1 MTDPAIIEAAARA
14 LEDRWNNNRPTGG
27 TYPFPLSTGEALQA
41 IVAAVTPLI
50 RAAAL
55 EQAAVIIENDDG
67 YSSSTAELAAHIR
80 ALKEQP

>member
-1 MTDPAIIEAAARA
+1 
-14 LEDRWNNNRPTGG
+14 
-27 TYPFPLSTGEALQA
+27 LQA

-67 YSSSTAELAAHIR
+67 YSSSTAELATHIR